1 MLEEIRSKWKDIIEF
16 MKSEFEI
23 TDVCFK
29 AWIKKEILNNGGV
42 DNFIKC
48 LSDGT
53 IEYIGSDEI
62 MKYIGNNIVEIRE
75 DKGGEYDWIIT
86 NISTGEKVLIGIL

>member
-1 MLEEIRSKWKDIIEF
+1 MSKL
-16 MKSEFEI
+16 
-23 TDVCFK
+23 CFK
-29 AWIKKEILNNGGV
+29 AWIKKEILNNGGA

-62 MKYIGNNIVEIRE
+62 LKYINTNIVQIRE
-75 DKGGEYDWIIT
+75 YKSNDYDWIIT
-86 NISTGEKVLIGIL
+86 NISTGEKVLIGII

>member
-1 MLEEIRSKWKDIIEF
+1 MSKL
-16 MKSEFEI
+16 
-23 TDVCFK
+23 CFK

-53 IEYIGSDEI
+53 IEYIGADEI
-62 MKYIGNNIVEIRE
+62 MKYINDMLE
-75 DKGGEYDWIIT
+75 
-86 NISTGEKVLIGIL
+86 

>member
-1 MLEEIRSKWKDIIEF
+1 MSKL
-16 MKSEFEI
+16 
-23 TDVCFK
+23 CFK

-53 IEYIGSDEI
+53 IEYIGADEI
-62 MKYIGNNIVEIRE
+62 LKYISTNIVQIRE
-75 DKGGEYDWIIT
+75 YKSNDYDWIIT
-86 NISTGEKVLIGIL
+86 NISTGEKILIGIL

>member
-1 MLEEIRSKWKDIIEF
+1 MSNLF
-16 MKSEFEI
+16 FKS
-23 TDVCFK
+23 
-29 AWIKKEILNNGGV
+29 WIKNEILNNVLV
-42 DNFIKC
+42 DNFVKC

-62 MKYIGNNIVEIRE
+62 MNYISNNIVEIRE

-86 NISTGEKVLIGIL
+86 NISTGEKVLIGMI

>member
-1 MLEEIRSKWKDIIEF
+1 MSKL
-16 MKSEFEI
+16 
-23 TDVCFK
+23 CFK

-75 DKGGEYDWIIT
+75 YKSNDYDWIIT